1 MRLEVLKTAAVSTV
15 IKCVTLLTLVENAN
29 SMEENLT
36 PFSEYKIL

>member
-15 IKCVTLLTLVENAN
+15 IKYVTLLTLLESAN

-36 PFSEYKIL
+36 LFSEYKML